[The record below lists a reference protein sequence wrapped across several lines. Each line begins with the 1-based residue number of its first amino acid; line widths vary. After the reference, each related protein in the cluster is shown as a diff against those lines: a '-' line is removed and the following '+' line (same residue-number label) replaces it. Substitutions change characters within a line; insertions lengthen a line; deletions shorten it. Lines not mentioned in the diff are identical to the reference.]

1 MADRSTADRT
11 GSLLLLYLRDPAHLR
26 MQSRYGGPLV
36 DSEIVMKLALG
47 RRVEFGDP
55 SLTSAR
61 PEKLREAAVAYV
73 RQFNFRLDATPYE
86 VLGIAPDASEQTVK
100 ESFRL
105 LMQLVH
111 PDRQNGRA
119 AWPEAFAARA
129 NQAYAV
135 LRDPE
140 TRAGLDRE
148 QAERAARER
157 TVHEKAAA
165 AAALPTA
172 REPAVR
178 RPLPRPLLPEWLTAG
193 VGGFVRAHPAA
204 VAFGAIVV
212 VAASV
217 IAFAAWTAPT
227 ATLTRDPGAEAASTQ
242 VPAVTAVP
250 ATRGDSP

>member
-11 GSLLLLYLRDPAHLR
+11 GSLLLLYLRDPGHLR

-55 SLTSAR
+55 SLTSAK

-73 RQFNFRLDATPYE
+73 RRFNFRHDATPYE

-129 NQAYAV
+129 NHAYAV

-140 TRAGLDRE
+140 TRARLDRE

-157 TVHEKAAA
+157 TLGEKAAA

-172 REPAVR
+172 REPVR
-178 RPLPRPLLPEWLTAG
+178 RRLRRPLLPEWLTAG

-212 VAASV
+212 VAAAA
-217 IAFAAWTAPT
+217 IAFAAWTAPP
-227 ATLTRDPGAEAASTQ
+227 AALTRDPGAEATAQ
-242 VPAVTAVP
+242 PGPAVTAAP
-250 ATRGDSP
+250 ASRSDSP